1 MKHELEWFPTWIL
14 RQVRYAEVLTA
25 RAQAQPNIALVKYW
39 GKRDGALNLP
49 ARGSLSITLDALWTR
64 TRVTFDPELLADRIA
79 LDGRDYPAGQG
90 RASACLDVL
99 RELAGNVMCARVET
113 HNNFPT
119 AAGLASSASGFAA
132 LVLAGSAAL
141 GLALNERE
149 LSILARRASGSA
161 ARSIFG
167 GFVEMAAGTRLDGAD
182 AFASPLLDPLH
193 WRLCVVVAVTSSRA
207 KAVDS
212 GRGMDIS
219 RRTSSY
225 HAAWLAGIDD
235 DLRVARHAIHH
246 RDFEELAVVSE
257 HNCLKMH
264 AAMLASRPALLYWN
278 GATVDCIHAIR
289 GLREHEGVEAFFTI
303 DAGPQVKV
311 VTSPAAVTRVAS
323 VLGCVSGVQNVLV
336 SELGSGARLVPDA
349 VVEE

>member
-1 MKHELEWFPTWIL
+1 MA
-14 RQVRYAEVLTA
+14 Q
-25 RAQAQPNIALVKYW
+25 AQAQPNIALVKYW
-39 GKRDGALNLP
+39 GKRDGCLNLP

-64 TRVTFDPELLADRIA
+64 TRVIFDPALLADRIT
-79 LDGRDYPAGQG
+79 LDGHDYPDGQV
-90 RASACLDVL
+90 RASKCLDSL
-99 RELAGNVMCARVET
+99 RELAGNAMRACVET
-113 HNNFPT
+113 RNNFPT

-141 GLALNERE
+141 GLSLDERD

-167 GFVEMAAGTRLDGAD
+167 GFVEMAAGTRPDGVD
-182 AFASPLLDPLH
+182 AFASPLLDPTQ
-193 WRLCVVVAVTSSRA
+193 WRLCVVVAVTSNRA

-212 GRGMDIS
+212 GRGMELS
-219 RRTSSY
+219 RRTSPY
-225 HAAWLAGIDD
+225 HAAWLAGIGA
-235 DLRVARHAIHH
+235 DLRAARHAIQQ
-246 RDFEELAVVSE
+246 RDFAELATVSE

-289 GLREHEGVEAFFTI
+289 DLREHEGVEAFFTI

-311 VTSPAAVTRVAS
+311 VCAPDAVTRVAS
-323 VLGCVSGVQNVLV
+323 VLGCVGGVQKVMT
-336 SELGSGARLVPDA
+336 SELGSGARLLGDA
-349 VVEE
+349 VVEA